1 MLNAKLFLESILAT
15 ILVFVV
21 LGIFSTFP
29 YDIKFLNPI
38 KILMKDFKYTDI
50 YYSKLAEKDKPINS
64 EIVLVNIGNLDRAGI
79 AATLNG
85 LQQADPAV
93 IGVDIMFYG
102 QRDPLSDQFLKEE
115 LSRPNVVVTSILHA
129 EEDPPTILTS
139 NAFFGDLNYAY
150 ANLVAGDSL
159 ASTIR
164 EIMPFFDDGIYY
176 DEAFTSKILE
186 MYDSSAFEDLSMRG
200 NEIETI
206 NYYGTYKQFIDY
218 EGEQII
224 FGEFDPLS
232 VKDKIVLLGYMGN
245 FVGDASNLEDF
256 KYTPLNHEVVGKS
269 IPDMHG
275 LTIHANILTMYMHRQ
290 YIDVMP
296 KLLAFFLDFII
307 CYIHVVL
314 FMYLFVKLHLWYH
327 LYAKLIQFITSVILI
342 YILFY
347 FYEMHHY
354 LINATLILITVLIS
368 VDVLY
373 LYETLAVVVY
383 KKYGLKSYFIH
394 EHGSNEE

>member
-1 MLNAKLFLESILAT
+1 MFNVKLLVESFLAT
-15 ILVFVV
+15 VLVFCV
-21 LGIFSTFP
+21 LGIFSIFP

-50 YYSKLAEKDKPINS
+50 YYSKLADKDKPVNS
-64 EIVLVNIGNLDRAGI
+64 EIVLVNIGNLDRGGI

-85 LQQADPAV
+85 LQQAEPAV
-93 IGVDIMFYG
+93 IGVDVMFYG
-102 QRDPLSDQFLKEE
+102 RKDTLSDLFLREE
-115 LSRPNVVVTSILHA
+115 LSRPNVVATCILHA
-129 EEDPPTILTS
+129 EEYPPTILTS
-139 NAFFGDLNYAY
+139 NGFFGDLNYAY

-159 ASTIR
+159 NSTIR
-164 EIMPFFDDGIYY
+164 EIMPFYDDGEYY
-176 DEAFTSKILE
+176 AEAFTSKILE
-186 MYDSSAFEDLSMRG
+186 MYDSSAFSELERRG
-200 NEIETI
+200 NEIEII
-206 NYYGTYKQFIDY
+206 NYYGTYKQFVDY

-224 FGEFDPLS
+224 FGEFDPAS

-245 FVGDASNLEDF
+245 YVGDASNLEDF

-290 YIDVMP
+290 YIDKMHT
-296 KLLAFFLDFII
+296 AGSFLMDFLI
-307 CYIHVVL
+307 CYVHVVL
-314 FMYLFVKLHLWYH
+314 FMFLFVKLHLWYH
-327 LYAKLIQFITSVILI
+327 LWAKLIQFFTAVVLI

-354 LINATLILITVLIS
+354 LINATLILITILIS

-383 KKYGLKSYFIH
+383 KKFGYKSYFIH
-394 EHGSNEE
+394 EH